1 MSVDIDS
8 PEGQIIRKMV
18 PFSTMPTNVFK
29 VICDKIVLETLRSGG
44 FLFKR
49 GDTDNDLV
57 YLLKGEVSLEADKL
71 KMEVIKAG
79 SESARFALAH
89 QLPRK
94 INAVAKGSVR
104 FFRLNTIFIS
114 TPPTEGEKD
123 SQSVSKEIIR
133 NNGQIWLSTLL
144 MIPIIRALPP
154 ANLHKINA
162 ELEEVRYAQGEVVI
176 NQDDIGDYYYL
187 IKSGECLIS
196 RKNSAQAP
204 ESKIAKLQT
213 WDTFGEAALISDE
226 PRSETVTAL
235 TSLSLLR
242 VSKENFLTLIKEP
255 SLKFID
261 HDEMEFLLDDG
272 AILLDVRPPD
282 EYEKLHLEG
291 AVNAPL
297 YTLRVYLKTLDKEKQ
312 IIVVCNDEKISES
325 AAFLLLTYNFIVKI
339 LKGGMSSAP
348 SEVLTKAEKA
358 TANTSV
364 HEDVVFDKAKPLKN
378 SPLSNQIFEPPIF
391 ETPVFEPPVLEAPV
405 FAISESPDMLALEN
419 EQLKSKVKELKQR
432 CEQLDREN
440 HQWSEKYQLLFK
452 QTERLKAILDS
463 LKK

>member
-1 MSVDIDS
+1 MPVDIDS

-29 VICDKIVLETLRSGG
+29 VICDKIVLESLRSGG

-114 TPPTEGEKD
+114 TPPEQDVKE
-123 SQSVSKEIIR
+123 SPPVSKEIIR
-133 NNGQIWLSTLL
+133 NNEKVWLSTLL

-162 ELEEVRYAQGEVVI
+162 ELEEVCYAPGDTVI

-196 RKNSAQAP
+196 RKNSPQAT

-235 TSLSLLR
+235 TALSLLR

-255 SLKFID
+255 SLKFIE
-261 HDEMEFLLDDG
+261 HDEIEFLLEDG

-282 EYEKLHLEG
+282 EYEKLHLAG

-297 YTLRVYLKTLDKEKQ
+297 YTLRVYLKSLDKENP

-339 LKGGMSSAP
+339 LKGGMSHAP
-348 SEVLTKAEKA
+348 TEVLSKAEKA
-358 TANTSV
+358 TANTTV

-378 SPLSNQIFEPPIF
+378 KLLSGQVPEKA
-391 ETPVFEPPVLEAPV
+391 PVEPPVL
-405 FAISESPDMLALEN
+405 AIPESAELLAIEN
-419 EQLKSKVKELKQR
+419 EQLKVKLKELKQR
-432 CEQLDREN
+432 CEQLEKDN
-440 HQWSEKYQLLFK
+440 HQWSEKYQFLFK
-452 QTERLKAILDS
+452 QTERLKTILDS
-463 LKK
+463 LKNNPQR

>member
-29 VICDKIVLETLRSGG
+29 VICDKITIETVRSGA

-49 GDTDNDLV
+49 GDTDNDLI

-114 TPPTEGEKD
+114 TPPVEGEKHAPP
-123 SQSVSKEIIR
+123 VSKEIIR
-133 NNGQIWLSTLL
+133 HNGSVWLSTLL

-154 ANLHKINA
+154 INLHKINA
-162 ELEEVRYAQGEVVI
+162 ELEEVFYAQGEIVI

-235 TSLSLLR
+235 TPLSLLR
-242 VSKENFLTLIKEP
+242 VSKENFLMLIKEP
-255 SLKFID
+255 SLKFVD
-261 HDEMEFLLDDG
+261 HLEMEMLLLED

-282 EYEKLHLEG
+282 EYEKLHLAG

-297 YTLRVYLKTLDKEKQ
+297 YTLRTYLKTLDKEKH
-312 IIVVCNDEKISES
+312 IIVVCNDEKTSES
-325 AAFLLLTYNFIVKI
+325 AAFLLLTYNFMVKI
-339 LKGGMSSAP
+339 LKGGMSNAP
-348 SEVLTKAEKA
+348 TEVLSKAEKA
-358 TANTSV
+358 TANTTV

-378 SPLSNQIFEPPIF
+378 TPLF
-391 ETPVFEPPVLEAPV
+391 TPVIEQTIAEPAFLAP
-405 FAISESPDMLALEN
+405 AESAEIIMLEN
-419 EQLKSKVKELKQR
+419 EQLKVKLKELKQR
-432 CEQLDREN
+432 CEQLEKDNR
-440 HQWSEKYQLLFK
+440 QWAEKYQLLFK
-452 QTERLKAILDS
+452 QTERLKTILDA